1 MRQQNLLRLLIIVAT
16 IFIFVL
22 PTARASAKSTLEV
35 EVDFPI
41 TDKLK
46 YDTASPA
53 VLTIKNN
60 GEDFSGDI
68 VISTDKNNYTATTAE
83 SVDIASGEEKQL
95 HIELGGAMIAQD
107 PKDALPKIIKFY
119 ADGIENGKKVNASYK
134 LVKTPQLYPDDTP
147 FIFTLTSNPDRLQAL
162 SNQLKKETTEFV
174 QVPLTKEIFPSY
186 ANGLALATTIMIDDV
201 AVADLTAAQQDAL
214 LAWVKQGGAIIVG
227 TTANSLGALDAYLP
241 LTKGAKQQLA
251 LTKELSVPGYL
262 TTIQPN
268 ATVSSTTAQGET
280 LAAKQVLGKGSV
292 TQVAFALGDQPYNSN
307 KQYGEWLVTNLAFGY
322 TTAASGQHM
331 VSEYYKNGSAT
342 FDALNISASGI
353 LLAIILYVVIVGP
366 ILYVVLKKIDKREYA
381 WVIIPTLAV
390 VVAVVLFGFGAKDRL
405 AKPQTQQVATYI
417 INEDSSLSGTYLTS
431 LLTNRSGKFA
441 FTFDDTTTA
450 SAIEA
455 TNFGTSVQQS
465 YTKDQQVVFK
475 DARYWSIQQVQ
486 GDSFIPKLGKFD
498 TALVVSN
505 GRVEGTIKSNF
516 PFEMKDVAI
525 STGIDRIPLGT
536 IKPGE
541 TVQVSEAIP
550 NQFLQSAEVTMD
562 AYQLTSNATGQNI
575 TETLH
580 QAISE
585 AAVAQVQE
593 LQTPVIIA
601 WTDEPLVGLTYDG
614 KAKQQ
619 TLNYVAQPFTAG
631 LELQGDFT
639 ITGDVLPKK
648 VYDEQ
653 SNQLYTAP
661 RQGDDEWY
669 FEGTHTIV
677 ELQVPEQML
686 KDIASIKQIAVQDDG
701 SAANVLIWNTATK
714 RYEEIASMPKN
725 ASSTNYIEGNR
736 IKLQLI
742 APEHQ
747 SYTLPTVELKGV
759 AQ

>member
-1 MRQQNLLRLLIIVAT
+1 MRQQNGLRLLMIMAT
-16 IFIFVL
+16 IFILVL
-22 PTARASAKSTLEV
+22 PTARASAKATLEV
-35 EVDFPI
+35 EVDFSI

-53 VLTIKNN
+53 VITIKNN

-68 VISTDKNNYTATTAE
+68 VISTDKNNQTATIAE
-83 SVDIASGEEKQL
+83 PIDIASGEEKQL
-95 HIELGGAMIAQD
+95 HVELGGSAIAQE
-107 PKDALPKIIKFY
+107 PKVALPQLIKFY
-119 ADGIENGKKVNASYK
+119 ADGIENGKKIEASYK

-174 QVPLTKEIFPSY
+174 QVPLTKETFPNY

-201 AVADLTAAQQDAL
+201 AVADLTKAQQEAL
-214 LAWVKQGGAIIVG
+214 VTWAKQGGAIIVG

-322 TTAASGQHM
+322 TTTANNQQM
-331 VSEYYKNGSAT
+331 VSEYYKNGSAI
-342 FDALNISASGI
+342 FEAFNISASGI
-353 LLAIILYVVIVGP
+353 LLAIILYVVVVGP
-366 ILYVVLKKIDKREYA
+366 ILYVVLKKFDKREYA

-390 VVAVVLFGFGAKDRL
+390 VVAVALFGFGAKDRL
-405 AKPQTQQVATYI
+405 AKPQTQQVASYI

-431 LLTNRSGKFA
+431 LLTNRGGKFT

-455 TNFGTSVQQS
+455 ANFGTSMQQA
-465 YTKDQQVVFK
+465 YTKAQQVVFK
-475 DARYWSIQQVQ
+475 DARYWSVQQVQ
-486 GDSFIPKLGKFD
+486 GESFIPKLGKFD

-505 GRVEGTIKSNF
+505 GRVEGTIKNSF
-516 PFEMKDVAI
+516 PFEMKGVAI
-525 STGIDRIPLGT
+525 GTGIDRIVLGT

-562 AYQLTSNATGQNI
+562 AYQLTPNAANQDVE
-575 TETLH
+575 ETLH

-585 AAVAQVQE
+585 AAVAQIQE
-593 LQTPVIIA
+593 RQTPVIIA
-601 WTDEPLVGLTYDG
+601 WTDEPLVGLTYEG
-614 KAKQQ
+614 KAKQK

-653 SNQLYTAP
+653 SNELYTTP
-661 RQGDDEWY
+661 IQGDDEWY
-669 FEGTHTIV
+669 FEGTHTII

-686 KDIASIKQIAVQDDG
+686 KDIASIKQIAVSDSSSG
-701 SAANVLIWNTATK
+701 ANVLIWNATTK
-714 RYEEIASMPKN
+714 NYEEIASMPEN
-725 ASSTNYIEGNR
+725 ASSATYIEGNR
-736 IKLQLI
+736 IKLQHI

-747 SYTLPTVELKGV
+747 SYTLPIVELKGV

>member
-1 MRQQNLLRLLIIVAT
+1 MRQQNWLRLLIIVAT

-53 VLTIKNN
+53 VITIKNN

-68 VISTDKNNYTATTAE
+68 VISTDKNNQTATIAE
-83 SVDIASGEEKQL
+83 PIDIASGEEKQL
-95 HIELGGAMIAQD
+95 HVELGGSAIAQE
-107 PKDALPKIIKFY
+107 PKVALPQLIKFY
-119 ADGIENGKKVNASYK
+119 ADGIENGKKIEASYK

-174 QVPLTKEIFPSY
+174 QVPLTKETFPNY

-201 AVADLTAAQQDAL
+201 AVADLTKAQQEAL
-214 LAWVKQGGAIIVG
+214 VTWAKQGGAIIIG

-307 KQYGEWLVTNLAFGY
+307 KQYGEWLVTNLVFGY
-322 TTAASGQHM
+322 TTTANNQQM
-331 VSEYYKNGSAT
+331 VSEYYKNGSAI
-342 FDALNISASGI
+342 FEAFNISASGI
-353 LLAIILYVVIVGP
+353 LLVIILYVVVVGP
-366 ILYVVLKKIDKREYA
+366 ILYVVLKKFDKREYA

-390 VVAVVLFGFGAKDRL
+390 VVAVALFGFGAKDRL
-405 AKPQTQQVATYI
+405 AKPQTQQVASYI

-431 LLTNRSGKFA
+431 LLTNRGGKFT

-450 SAIEA
+450 SSIEA
-455 TNFGTSVQQS
+455 ANFGTSMQQA
-465 YTKDQQVVFK
+465 YTKAQQVVFK
-475 DARYWSIQQVQ
+475 DARYWSVQQVQ
-486 GDSFIPKLGKFD
+486 GESFIPKLGKFD

-505 GRVEGTIKSNF
+505 GRVEGTIKNSF
-516 PFEMKDVAI
+516 PFEMKGVAI
-525 STGIDRIPLGT
+525 GTGIDRIVLGT

-562 AYQLTSNATGQNI
+562 AYQLTPNAANQDVE
-575 TETLH
+575 ETLH

-585 AAVAQVQE
+585 AAVAQIQE
-593 LQTPVIIA
+593 RQTPVIIA
-601 WTDEPLVGLTYDG
+601 WTDEPLVGLTYEG
-614 KAKQQ
+614 KAKQK

-653 SNQLYTAP
+653 SNELYTTP
-661 RQGDDEWY
+661 IQGDDEWY
-669 FEGTHTIV
+669 FEGTHTII

-686 KDIASIKQIAVQDDG
+686 KDIASIKQIAVSDSG
-701 SAANVLIWNTATK
+701 SGANVLIWNATTK
-714 RYEEIASMPKN
+714 NYEEIASMPEN
-725 ASSTNYIEGNR
+725 ASSATYIEGNR
-736 IKLQLI
+736 IKLQHI

-747 SYTLPTVELKGV
+747 SYTLPIVELKGV

>member
-1 MRQQNLLRLLIIVAT
+1 MRQQNGLRLLMIMAT
-16 IFIFVL
+16 IFILVL
-22 PTARASAKSTLEV
+22 PTARASAKATLEV
-35 EVDFPI
+35 EVDFSI

-53 VLTIKNN
+53 VITIKNN

-68 VISTDKNNYTATTAE
+68 VISTDKNNHTATIAE
-83 SVDIASGEEKQL
+83 PIDIASGEEKQL
-95 HIELGGAMIAQD
+95 HVELGGSAIAQE
-107 PKDALPKIIKFY
+107 PKVALPQLIKFY
-119 ADGIENGKKVNASYK
+119 ANGIENGKKIEASYK
-134 LVKTPQLYPDDTP
+134 LVKTPQLYPNDTP

-174 QVPLTKEIFPSY
+174 QVPLTKETFPNY

-201 AVADLTAAQQDAL
+201 AVADLTKAQQEAL
-214 LAWVKQGGAIIVG
+214 VTWAKQGGAIIVG

-322 TTAASGQHM
+322 TTTANNQQM
-331 VSEYYKNGSAT
+331 VSEYYKNGSAI
-342 FDALNISASGI
+342 FEAFNISASGI
-353 LLAIILYVVIVGP
+353 LLAIILYVVVVGP
-366 ILYVVLKKIDKREYA
+366 ILYVVLKKFDKREYA

-390 VVAVVLFGFGAKDRL
+390 VVAVALFGFGAKDRL
-405 AKPQTQQVATYI
+405 AKPQTQQVASYI

-431 LLTNRSGKFA
+431 LLTNRGGKFT

-455 TNFGTSVQQS
+455 ANFGTSMQQA
-465 YTKDQQVVFK
+465 YTKAQQVVFK
-475 DARYWSIQQVQ
+475 DARYWSVQQVQ
-486 GDSFIPKLGKFD
+486 GESFIPKLGKFD

-505 GRVEGTIKSNF
+505 GRVEGTIKNSF
-516 PFEMKDVAI
+516 PFEMKGVAI
-525 STGIDRIPLGT
+525 GTGIDRIVLGT

-562 AYQLTSNATGQNI
+562 AYQLTPNAANQDVE
-575 TETLH
+575 ETLH

-585 AAVAQVQE
+585 AAVAQTQE
-593 LQTPVIIA
+593 RQTPVIIA
-601 WTDEPLVGLTYDG
+601 WTDEPLVGLTYEG
-614 KAKQQ
+614 KAKQK

-653 SNQLYTAP
+653 SNELYTTP
-661 RQGDDEWY
+661 IQGDDEWY
-669 FEGTHTIV
+669 FEGTHTII